1 MYLYTTSDVGR
12 GESMQMLE
20 KEVTRLPVKRTVR
33 KLNKHEAR
41 TEATQEKLIL
51 AAEAIFTRDGFANA
65 KLEEIAE
72 HAGYTRGAIYA
83 HYKSKE
89 DLFLVLFEQRAN
101 AKTAEFR
108 KLLEEPRPLDERMQ
122 KFRTM
127 FLKLAC
133 DRSWSLLI
141 LEFKLFALRQPKL
154 KARLRRIQATLHA
167 TSRDEFVRLLF
178 GEVKADAAHDI
189 KRRMSLLGSIASAV
203 VLESHFR
210 PEVLG
215 GGELEAVLGE
225 LFEAV
230 VRR

>member
-1 MYLYTTSDVGR
+1 
-12 GESMQMLE
+12 
-20 KEVTRLPVKRTVR
+20 
-33 KLNKHEAR
+33 
-41 TEATQEKLIL
+41 LIR

-65 KLEEIAE
+65 KLEDIAE

-89 DLFLVLFEQRAN
+89 DLFLALFEQRAHT
-101 AKTAEFR
+101 KTAAFR
-108 KLLEEPRPLDERMQ
+108 KLLEEPLPFDQRLK
-122 KFRTM
+122 KFRAM

-167 TSRDEFVRLLF
+167 TTREEFVTLLF
-178 GEVKADAAHDI
+178 GHVKPDAVHAI
-189 KRRMSLLGSIASAV
+189 KRRMSLLSSIASAAM
-203 VLESHFR
+203 LESYFR

-225 LFEAV
+225 LFDAV

>member
-1 MYLYTTSDVGR
+1 MFD
-12 GESMQMLE
+12 
-20 KEVTRLPVKRTVR
+20 PVKRFKMPAKKSAKPPVNR
-33 KLNKHEAR
+33 LNKHEAR
-41 TEATQEKLIL
+41 TEATQEKLIW
-51 AAEAIFTRDGFANA
+51 AAETIFTRDGFANA
-65 KLEEIAE
+65 KLEQIAE

-89 DLFLVLFEQRAN
+89 DLFLALFEQRAQ

-108 KLLEEPRPLDERMQ
+108 KLLEEPSPLDERLQ
-122 KFRTM
+122 RFRAM

-154 KARLRRIQATLHA
+154 KARLRRIQAELHA
-167 TSRDEFVRLLF
+167 TSREEFVRLLF
-178 GEVKADAAHDI
+178 GDVTPDAVLAI
-189 KRRMSLLGSIASAV
+189 KRRMSLLSSIASAA

-225 LFEAV
+225 LFDAV

>member
-1 MYLYTTSDVGR
+1 MPAKKSAKPLVLS
-12 GESMQMLE
+12 
-20 KEVTRLPVKRTVR
+20 KRR
-33 KLNKHEAR
+33 LNKHEAR
-41 TEATQEKLIL
+41 TEATREKLIL

-89 DLFLVLFEQRAN
+89 DLFLELFEQRAN

-108 KLLEEPRPLDERMQ
+108 KLLEEPSSQEERLRR
-122 KFRTM
+122 FRT
-127 FLKLAC
+127 LLLTAAC
-133 DRSWSLLI
+133 DRSWSILI

-167 TSRDEFVRLLF
+167 TTRGEFVRLLF
-178 GEVKADAAHDI
+178 GEVKPATAHAI
-189 KRRMSLLGSIASAV
+189 KRRMSLLGSIASAA

-215 GGELEAVLGE
+215 RGELEEVLGE
-225 LFEAV
+225 FFEVV